1 MAIDKEE
8 LETIRQT
15 LVTEA
20 ADGLAKHHR
29 AQGAIQL
36 LDHLLAQLAEDD
48 EEE

>member
-1 MAIDKEE
+1 MTKDE
-8 LETIRQT
+8 LEKIRQS
-15 LVTEA
+15 LVADA
-20 ADGLAKHHR
+20 AEGLAKHHR